1 MKLPKLSLPTQIAIG
16 MVLGVVAGWVI
27 GEPVTVIRPIGDLF
41 LRLIRMVVVP
51 LVFSSLLVGTAMLG
65 DPKKLGRIGGK
76 TLAYYLCTTALAITL
91 GLVIANIVKPGSRL
105 DPQTQEQ
112 LLADF
117 AAEAD
122 VSQQLSGRPSV
133 IDTLLEV
140 VPVNP
145 MEALSD
151 GSMLQ
156 IIFFALMFGL
166 ALTLIPKKAHRDH
179 VMMFFDGVTEA
190 MIQVV
195 HIVMKIAP
203 IGVFALIASVV
214 GQFGLEIL
222 GSLVMYSLCVVVGL
236 FLHMTVV
243 YSGAVRLFAGMSP
256 LEFFRGVRPAQMIAF
271 STSSSS
277 ATLPVTM
284 DVATT
289 RLGVSEQISAFVL
302 PLGATVNM
310 DGTALYQG
318 AAAVFIAQVYGIDIG
333 LGGQLTIVLMATLA
347 SIGAAGVPG
356 VGVITLAMVLEQ
368 LGLPLEG
375 IALILGVDRILD
387 MLRTMTNVTG
397 DASAAVVVAAS
408 EGQLWYQS
416 PAQEETKEWFDPQ
429 PQPQPES
436 DGRDGEREDSA

>member
-1 MKLPKLSLPTQIAIG
+1 MKLPKLTLPTQIAIG
-16 MVLGVVAGWVI
+16 MVLGVLAGWVI
-27 GEPVTVIRPIGDLF
+27 GEPVAVIKPIGDLF

-76 TLAYYLCTTALAITL
+76 TIGYYLCTTAIAITL
-91 GLVIANIVKPGSRL
+91 GLVIANIVQPGSRL
-105 DPQTQEQ
+105 DPATQQQ
-112 LLADF
+112 LMADF
-117 AAEAD
+117 AAEA
-122 VSQQLSGRPSV
+122 SGSELQMRERPSV
-133 IDTLLEV
+133 TDTLLEI
-140 VPVNP
+140 VPTNP
-145 MEALSD
+145 MESLAQ

-156 IIFFALMFGL
+156 IIFFALMFGV
-166 ALTLIPKKAHRDH
+166 ALTLIPKKSHREQ
-179 VMMFFDGVTEA
+179 VLVFFDGVTEA

-203 IGVFALIASVV
+203 IGVFALMAAVV

-222 GSLVMYSLCVVVGL
+222 QSLLMYSLCVVVGL
-236 FLHMTVV
+236 FIHMALV

-256 LEFFRGVRPAQMIAF
+256 RQFFAGARPAQLIGF
-271 STSSSS
+271 SSSSSS

-284 DVATT
+284 DVATN

-318 AAAVFIAQVYGIDIG
+318 AAAVFIAQVYGVDLG

-356 VGVITLAMVLEQ
+356 VGVITLAMVLDQ
-368 LGLPLEG
+368 LNLPLEG

-397 DASAAVVVAAS
+397 DLSAAVIVASS
-408 EGQLWYQS
+408 EGQLWREPPGGEDPLHPGQS
-416 PAQEETKEWFDPQ
+416 TDR
-429 PQPQPES
+429 
-436 DGRDGEREDSA
+436 G